1 VPATGLF
8 MLFPGG
14 AGTAISVALRAG
26 QVNNGVVIVAVATAG
41 LVSLIG
47 VLAVNFP
54 AIQRAL
60 SIAGIRRAVVKGKL
74 PIEKAI
80 ELIRA
85 DEDIAA
91 PAEQPS
97 ARKRRW
103 R

>member
-1 VPATGLF
+1 

-14 AGTAISVALRAG
+14 AGTASSVALRAG
-26 QVNNGVVIVAVATAG
+26 QVNSSVVIVAVATAG

-74 PIEKAI
+74 PLEKAI
-80 ELIRA
+80 ALIKA
-85 DEDIAA
+85 DDDVAA
-91 PAEQPS
+91 PVGQPP

-103 R
+103 RSFRP